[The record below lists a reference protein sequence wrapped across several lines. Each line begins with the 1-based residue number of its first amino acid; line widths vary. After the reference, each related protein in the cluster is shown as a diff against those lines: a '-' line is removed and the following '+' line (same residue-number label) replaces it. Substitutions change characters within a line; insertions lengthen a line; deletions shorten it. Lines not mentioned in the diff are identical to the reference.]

1 MDSKRTS
8 FPKARSGAIARS
20 RHGRRAL
27 RRALAGLCLLAGLGM
42 LAAGQGGD
50 GARAQDAPATAP
62 QSAGSGQSL
71 VRVLT
76 VDGAIGPATSGY
88 LSDGFAEARQA
99 RAELIVVE
107 LDTPGGLT
115 TAMRDINDAILAT
128 PVPVATYVAPSGA
141 RAASAGTYMLYASHI
156 AAMAPGTTLGAATP
170 VQMGGGSSPLPGA
183 GDGGDSDSGGAGDSA
198 DNRGSADQ
206 AAEGDGA
213 SSDPAAGNDAPGDGT
228 SGTGKSGQFDGTG
241 AQSEESGSSA
251 PKDAKTAKAVNDA
264 VAYIRA
270 LAQLRGR
277 NADWAERAVTEAAT
291 LTDREA
297 VARNVVDLR
306 ADSLSALLGALDGR
320 SVETRAGTVTLALA
334 NPRVERAPPDW
345 RDRLLATLSDPNVA
359 FILMMLGVYGLIFEF
374 ASPGLA
380 VPGVLGAIC
389 LLLGLY
395 ALNVLPVNYTG
406 LGLMGVGV
414 AFMVAEAFVPSFGAL
429 GLGGLAAFALGSTIT
444 FDTGSGAYALSWWT
458 IAGVTALSGL
468 VLILLVGL
476 MVKSQRTRLSSGEDQ
491 LIGHRAEVVSWS
503 PGDGTG
509 RGRVYLQGEYWNAIG
524 PPDLRTGQTV
534 RVTARQGLTLTVAAG
549 SADARTDTPQP
560 ASA

>member
-1 MDSKRTS
+1 
-8 FPKARSGAIARS
+8 
-20 RHGRRAL
+20 
-27 RRALAGLCLLAGLGM
+27 
-42 LAAGQGGD
+42 
-50 GARAQDAPATAP
+50 
-62 QSAGSGQSL
+62 
-71 VRVLT
+71 
-76 VDGAIGPATSGY
+76 
-88 LSDGFAEARQA
+88 
-99 RAELIVVE
+99 
-107 LDTPGGLT
+107 
-115 TAMRDINDAILAT
+115 
-128 PVPVATYVAPSGA
+128 
-141 RAASAGTYMLYASHI
+141 
-156 AAMAPGTTLGAATP
+156 

-183 GDGGDSDSGGAGDSA
+183 GDGGDNDGDSGGAGDSA
-198 DNRGSADQ
+198 DNPGSADQ
-206 AAEGDGA
+206 ATQGGGA
-213 SSDPAAGNDAPGDGT
+213 GDPAAGNGASGDGT
-228 SGTGKSGQFDGTG
+228 SDAGASGQSEGTG

-277 NADWAERAVTEAAT
+277 NADWAARAVTEAAT
-291 LTDREA
+291 LTAEEA

-306 ADSLSALLGALDGR
+306 AESLSALMRALDGR
-320 SVETRAGTVTLALA
+320 SVETEAGTLTLDLA
-334 NPRVERAPPDW
+334 DARVERAPPDW
-345 RDRLLATLSDPNVA
+345 RDRLLATLTDPNVA

-395 ALNVLPVNYTG
+395 ALNVLPVNYAG

-476 MVKSQRTRLSSGEDQ
+476 MVKSQRARLTTGEDQ
-491 LIGHRAEVVSWS
+491 LIGHRAEVTSWS
-503 PGDGTG
+503 PGEGAG